1 MKITKN
7 QLKQIIKE
15 ELGRA
20 MSEEED
26 FSTHE
31 AAAETVVNKLLD
43 DGAGKMAVKQG
54 LMAWTMQYA
63 FGSMDPSINLGEE
76 GKKRLYA
83 HGKAHYDARMRR
95 RR

>member
-7 QLKQIIKE
+7 QIRQIIKE
-15 ELGRA
+15 ELEA
-20 MSEEED
+20 SMSEEED
-26 FSTHE
+26 FSKHE
-31 AAAETVVNKLLD
+31 FAAENVVDELLAK
-43 DGAGKMAVKQG
+43 GADKMAVKQG
-54 LMAWTMQYA
+54 LMAWIGQYA

>member
-26 FSTHE
+26 FSKHE
-31 AAAETVVNKLLD
+31 FAAENVVDKLLAK
-43 DGAGKMAVKQG
+43 GADKMAVKQG
-54 LMAWTMQYA
+54 LMAWAMQYA

-76 GKKRLYA
+76 GKNRLYK
-83 HGKAHYDARMRR
+83 HGMEYYAKMR
-95 RR
+95 

>member
-31 AAAETVVNKLLD
+31 AAAETVVNRLLD
-43 DGAGKMAVKQG
+43 DGASKMGVKQG
-54 LMAWTMQYA
+54 LMAWIGQYA

-76 GKKRLYA
+76 GKNRLYK
-83 HGKAHYDARMRR
+83 HGMEYYAKMR
-95 RR
+95 

>member
-15 ELGRA
+15 ELSSV

-31 AAAETVVNKLLD
+31 AAAETVVNRLLD

-54 LMAWTMQYA
+54 LMAWAMQYA